1 MSVEQRKKFQS
12 LKGIETGPQPLCV
25 LIINNTSQN
34 DYNSFEVLNLPSLT
48 RDLYSS
54 YQKHKA
60 QTLSLDNSAT

>member
-12 LKGIETGPQPLCV
+12 LKGIETGPQVLNV

-34 DYNSFEVLNLPSLT
+34 HYNLFEVLNLPSLT

-54 YQKHKA
+54 YQKYKA
-60 QTLSLDNSAT
+60 QTFSLDN